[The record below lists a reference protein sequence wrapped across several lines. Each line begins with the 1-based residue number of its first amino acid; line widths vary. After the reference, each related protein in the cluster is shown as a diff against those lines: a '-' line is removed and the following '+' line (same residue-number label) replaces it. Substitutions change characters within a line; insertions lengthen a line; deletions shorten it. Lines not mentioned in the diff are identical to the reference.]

1 MTDEILDDLERTI
14 MSCDKEGA
22 LGLTKKAIERGM
34 DPVKV
39 LDAMTKAIREVG
51 LGFEKG
57 ELWLPELVA
66 AGEVMSD
73 AMPIIEKEIER
84 KGVKRTTL
92 GNVVIGTVFG
102 DIHNIG
108 KNMVV
113 ALLRA
118 EGFVV
123 YDLGVN
129 VSADAFVEAAEKN
142 KADLIAMSALL
153 TTTAPEQKKVISTLR
168 KQSSEYK
175 VKVMVG
181 GAAVTR
187 EFCDSVGADGY
198 APTAPTAAKLARV
211 LLGK

>member
-1 MTDEILDDLERTI
+1 
-14 MSCDKEGA
+14 MSFDKESA
-22 LGLTKKAIERGM
+22 LGLTRKAIERGM

-39 LDAMTKAIREVG
+39 LDTMTKAIRGVG

-84 KGVKRTTL
+84 KGAKRTTL
-92 GNVVIGTVFG
+92 GNIVIGTVFG

-108 KNMVV
+108 KTMVA

-129 VSADAFVEAAEKN
+129 ISADAFIEAAQKN

-153 TTTAPEQKKVISTLR
+153 TTTAPEQKKVISMLR
-168 KQSSEYK
+168 KQGSKHK

-187 EFCDSVGADGY
+187 EFSESIGADGY

-211 LLGK
+211 LVGK